1 MTWTL
6 SAFADEAGG
15 TAQEQ
20 IDALQAAGIKYI
32 DLRGID
38 GCSITELPLDQAA
51 AINVKLAD
59 AGIGVQMFGSPIGKI
74 DIADAVEIDLDKLKH
89 LGDLKDVFNC
99 NAVRVFSY
107 FNKAAQPV
115 AQWRQESLSRLS
127 RLRDLAVD
135 LGLVLYHENERHIF
149 GDRLP
154 GVKVI
159 ADELRGG
166 SGDGPFRIIFDF
178 DNFNQTGDDVWRNW
192 LELRDQTDGFHVK
205 DSDPNNQHVPA
216 GRGAGKIREILGD
229 ALDRGWQGP
238 LTLEPHLAHSAAV
251 LATGPH
257 GVANQSLA
265 ELGNVEC
272 FQLAAEAATALLDE
286 INAPV
291 A

>member
-38 GCSITELPLDQAA
+38 GCSITELPLGQAA

-115 AQWRQESLSRLS
+115 VQWRQESLSRLS

-216 GRGAGKIREILGD
+216 GRGVGN
-229 ALDRGWQGP
+229 
-238 LTLEPHLAHSAAV
+238 LAHSAAV

>member
-1 MTWTL
+1 M
-6 SAFADEAGG
+6 
-15 TAQEQ
+15 
-20 IDALQAAGIKYI
+20 
-32 DLRGID
+32 
-38 GCSITELPLDQAA
+38 
-51 AINVKLAD
+51 
-59 AGIGVQMFGSPIGKI
+59 
-74 DIADAVEIDLDKLKH
+74 
-89 LGDLKDVFNC
+89 
-99 NAVRVFSY
+99 
-107 FNKAAQPV
+107 
-115 AQWRQESLSRLS
+115 
-127 RLRDLAVD
+127 D

-216 GRGAGKIREILGD
+216 GRGVGKIREILSD
-229 ALDRGWQGP
+229 ALGRGWQGP

-257 GVANQSLA
+257 GSQTSHWPSW
-265 ELGNVEC
+265 
-272 FQLAAEAATALLDE
+272 ATSSASSSPPRPQPLCWMRSTRRWRE
-286 INAPV
+286 GI
-291 A
+291 